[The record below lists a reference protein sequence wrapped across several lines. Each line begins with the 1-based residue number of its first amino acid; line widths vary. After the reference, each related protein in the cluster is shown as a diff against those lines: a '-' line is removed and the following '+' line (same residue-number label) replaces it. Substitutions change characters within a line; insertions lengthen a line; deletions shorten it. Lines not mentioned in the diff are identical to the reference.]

1 MKMALFY
8 IGTFVIIL
16 GITTFVVSMFQPP
29 PAPLT
34 ADGTAIDSLAT
45 PSKNDAA
52 QKQLGAGLPEAEQ
65 PKQNAMAEAAPEKTA
80 EAETPAQPP
89 MDSLDSLQMSLRQ
102 PNSSPSDNLEQQQLA
117 QQQQKKQSENFAKM
131 TKEMAQIYEKMPPA
145 QAAMIIANLETE
157 LAVTVISKMNKRQAA
172 KVMAAMEPFKAIEL
186 SKSMAEM

>member
-1 MKMALFY
+1 MKTALFY

-34 ADGTAIDSLAT
+34 ADGTAVDSLANT
-45 PSKNDAA
+45 PKNDAA

-65 PKQNAMAEAAPEKTA
+65 PKQNELAEAAPEKTA
-80 EAETPAQPP
+80 EAETPAQQP
-89 MDSLDSLQMSLRQ
+89 MDALDSLQMSLRQ
-102 PNSSPSDNLEQQQLA
+102 PNNSPSDNLEQQQLA

-131 TKEMAQIYEKMPPA
+131 TKEMAQIYEKMAPA

-172 KVMAAMEPFKAIEL
+172 KVLAAMEPFKAIEL

>member
-1 MKMALFY
+1 MKTALFY

-34 ADGTAIDSLAT
+34 ADGIGADSLAA
-45 PSKNDAA
+45 PAKNEAA

-65 PKQNAMAEAAPEKTA
+65 PKQNELAEAAPEKTA
-80 EAETPAQPP
+80 GVETPAQP
-89 MDSLDSLQMSLRQ
+89 MDALDSLQMSLRQ
-102 PNSSPSDNLEQQQLA
+102 PNNLPTDNLEKQQLA

-131 TKEMAQIYEKMPPA
+131 TKEMAQIYEKMAPA

-172 KVMAAMEPFKAIEL
+172 KVLAAMEPFKAIEL